1 MTQHILDITSA
12 DCVFAEEQESN
23 RTNHSIDEEKISDI
37 SRKIISERS
46 EHVTIITL
54 ALDGKQQSKLLRRYQ
69 PPPMNESGAINLS
82 KQLFTSLYLSLKQK
96 TRKQSKISPERER
109 EYEYT
114 TYISTHISRI
124 HIIRRTYQLRAM
136 NDQTHQGLSSQ
147 YQVNSINK
155 MTTLNHFK
163 SDAIIL
169 VPLI

>member
-69 PPPMNESGAINLS
+69 PPPMNGSGAINLR
-82 KQLFTSLYLSLKQK
+82 KQPFTSLYLSLKQK
-96 TRKQSKISPERER
+96 TRKQRARYHQSVNVN
-109 EYEYT
+109 T
-114 TYISTHISRI
+114 N
-124 HIIRRTYQLRAM
+124 IRRTYQHISVEYILYDA
-136 NDQTHQGLSSQ
+136 H
-147 YQVNSINK
+147 IN
-155 MTTLNHFK
+155 
-163 SDAIIL
+163 
-169 VPLI
+169 

>member
-69 PPPMNESGAINLS
+69 PPPMNGSGAINLS

-96 TRKQSKISPERER
+96 TRKQSTISPEREH

-124 HIIRRTYQLRAM
+124 HIIRRTYQPTAM
-136 NDQTHQGLSSQ
+136 NDRT
-147 YQVNSINK
+147 QVNIKSIP
-155 MTTLNHFK
+155 
-163 SDAIIL
+163 SIR
-169 VPLI
+169 

>member
-69 PPPMNESGAINLS
+69 PPPMNESGAINLR
-82 KQLFTSLYLSLKQK
+82 KQLFSSLYLSLKQK
-96 TRKQSKISPERER
+96 TRKQRTQYHQSVNVN
-109 EYEYT
+109 T
-114 TYISTHISRI
+114 N
-124 HIIRRTYQLRAM
+124 IRRTYQHISVECILYDA
-136 NDQTHQGLSSQ
+136 H
-147 YQVNSINK
+147 IN
-155 MTTLNHFK
+155 
-163 SDAIIL
+163 
-169 VPLI
+169 

>member
-23 RTNHSIDEEKISDI
+23 GTNHSIDEEKISDI

-69 PPPMNESGAINLS
+69 PPPMNGSGAISLS

-96 TRKQSKISPERER
+96 TRKQRTQYHQSVNVN
-109 EYEYT
+109 T
-114 TYISTHISRI
+114 N
-124 HIIRRTYQLRAM
+124 IRRTYQHISVEYILYDA
-136 NDQTHQGLSSQ
+136 H
-147 YQVNSINK
+147 INRQQ
-155 MTTLNHFK
+155 
-163 SDAIIL
+163 
-169 VPLI
+169 

>member
-69 PPPMNESGAINLS
+69 PPPMNGSGAINLS

-96 TRKQSKISPERER
+96 TRKQRAQYHQSVNVN
-109 EYEYT
+109 T
-114 TYISTHISRI
+114 N
-124 HIIRRTYQLRAM
+124 IRRTYQHISVEYILYDA
-136 NDQTHQGLSSQ
+136 H
-147 YQVNSINK
+147 IN
-155 MTTLNHFK
+155 
-163 SDAIIL
+163 
-169 VPLI
+169 

>member
-1 MTQHILDITSA
+1 MTHHILDITSA
-12 DCVFAEEQESN
+12 HCGFAEEQESN
-23 RTNHSIDEEKISDI
+23 RTNHLIDEEKISNI

-96 TRKQSKISPERER
+96 TRKQRTQYHQSVNVNVNG
-109 EYEYT
+109 YT

-124 HIIRRTYQLRAM
+124 HVIRRTYQPTAM
-136 NDQTHQGLSSQ
+136 NDRAHQGLSSQ
-147 YQVNSINK
+147 IHQ
-155 MTTLNHFK
+155 
-163 SDAIIL
+163 
-169 VPLI
+169 